1 MLPFLVNKDVYNE
14 IRKLLALSF
23 PGASSEIC
31 KIFGLDAFST
41 ALRDPVL
48 RVRVFDQNPKNLD
61 KAVSIGSRV
70 EAYSSLVPD
79 GDGPTDE
86 AGRRK
91 VRGITAAPADHE
103 NRRLK
108 QLEDDLADQRRQV
121 QQLKADN
128 DYWRTRAETAV
139 TMPSAWPAPSTDATW
154 LAPPSPAVGMPWN
167 TGPAPPPPPMMTAAS
182 PGFAPQRPPVSRRGH
197 HGRRRGRALV
207 NRDQC
212 RICYQPGHWSYNCP
226 QQQSLDP
233 DNANVCGVSSP
244 SQSSSVTYTY
254 MNVILNRIKTV
265 ALIHSGSEKNLI
277 PSRLVQGVSLK
288 PCHTEL
294 FAANGSQINVLGS
307 VCLNVVVNGLF
318 LPTEL
323 LVTDE
328 INDVIFGYSFLCEN
342 ACQWN
347 FDIAMLMVRGT
358 PVRLLKRSSV
368 QYSSVHRIY
377 VKETTDVP
385 TGVTMY
391 PSDCLP
397 ELGTLFLGEIG

>member
-1 MLPFLVNKDVYNE
+1 MFAFSFCVLPFLVNKDVYNE

-108 QLEDDLADQRRQV
+108 QSEDDLADQRRQV

-128 DYWRTRAETAV
+128 YYWRARAETSV
-139 TMPSAWPAPSTDATW
+139 TMSSAFPAPSTDATW
-154 LAPPSPAVGMPWN
+154 LAPPSPVVGMPWN

-182 PGFAPQRPPVSRRGH
+182 PGFAPQRPLVSRRGH
-197 HGRRRGRALV
+197 HGRGRGRGRPLV
-207 NRDQC
+207 NRGQC
-212 RICYQPGHWSYNCP
+212 RICYQPGHWSWSYNCP
-226 QQQSLDP
+226 QQQSRDP

-244 SQSSSVTYTY
+244 SQSSSVTYLY
-254 MNVILNRIKTV
+254 EC
-265 ALIHSGSEKNLI
+265 HS
-277 PSRLVQGVSLK
+277 
-288 PCHTEL
+288 
-294 FAANGSQINVLGS
+294 
-307 VCLNVVVNGLF
+307 
-318 LPTEL
+318 
-323 LVTDE
+323 
-328 INDVIFGYSFLCEN
+328 
-342 ACQWN
+342 
-347 FDIAMLMVRGT
+347 
-358 PVRLLKRSSV
+358 
-368 QYSSVHRIY
+368 
-377 VKETTDVP
+377 
-385 TGVTMY
+385 
-391 PSDCLP
+391 
-397 ELGTLFLGEIG
+397 